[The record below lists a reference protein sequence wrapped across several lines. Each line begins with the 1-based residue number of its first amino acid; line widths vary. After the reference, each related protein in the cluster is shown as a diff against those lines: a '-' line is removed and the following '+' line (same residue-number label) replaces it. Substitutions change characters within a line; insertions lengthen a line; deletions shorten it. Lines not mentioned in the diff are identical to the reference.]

1 MQKRLSLAD
10 LKAKAEKA
18 VLENAEIYMGGEE
31 AGCHVKPKSSSG
43 ASVTKTVGANGSTHT
58 VIRQ

>member
-10 LKAKAEKA
+10 LKAKAENA

-31 AGCHVKPKSSSG
+31 SRCHFELADPSPQDGVQTTIKTLPK
-43 ASVTKTVGANGSTHT
+43 TTIKN
-58 VIRQ
+58 

>member
-31 AGCHVKPKSSSG
+31 ASCHYKPAEQPTQDGVQTTIKTIPG
-43 ASVTKTVGANGSTHT
+43 ATIKN
-58 VIRQ
+58 

>member
-10 LKAKAEKA
+10 LKAKADKA

-31 AGCHVKPKSSSG
+31 SRCHNKPSDKPIYRPG
-43 ASVTKTVGANGSTHT
+43 GTTLNTYD
-58 VIRQ
+58 IIMED

>member
-10 LKAKAEKA
+10 LKAKAENA

-31 AGCHVKPKSSSG
+31 ASCHFKPADQSPQDG
-43 ASVTKTVGANGSTHT
+43 VQTTIKTLPGTTIKN
-58 VIRQ
+58 